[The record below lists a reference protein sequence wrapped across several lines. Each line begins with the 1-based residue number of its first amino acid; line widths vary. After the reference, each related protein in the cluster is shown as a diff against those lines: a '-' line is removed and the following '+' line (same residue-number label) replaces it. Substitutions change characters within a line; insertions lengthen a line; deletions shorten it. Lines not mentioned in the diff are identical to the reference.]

1 MRRTISILVLVAV
14 SFVSVFA
21 AGCASDGSNQNQA
34 PQDLR
39 TTRR

>member
-1 MRRTISILVLVAV
+1 MLRTISILVLVAV

-21 AGCASDGSNQNQA
+21 AGCASDGSNQA
-34 PQDLR
+34 PVDLR